1 MPPRVIVVTGT
12 SRGLG
17 LEFVKQ
23 LAALPETTVIC
34 VVRTLRNTDQLAH
47 FANDKDNVFIVE
59 ADISKQAMV
68 QSVVDEIDQMTDGKV
83 DVLINNAAIN
93 TDAARPLGQ
102 WDSKSFNDHL
112 FVNIT
117 GPILMTNAL
126 LPMLRKSTEKRVINI
141 SSGMGS
147 LAYNEPGSE
156 PTSSYS
162 ALSVSKAGLNM
173 ATRKYACELGKEG
186 FTVVSISPGWVQTR
200 QGGRDAPLTA
210 TDSVSAI
217 LKVVNGLTPAQSG
230 AFINYDGTEIDF

>member
-1 MPPRVIVVTGT
+1 MPPRFFVVTGT

-23 LAALPETTVIC
+23 LAAEPNTTVIC

-59 ADISKQAMV
+59 ADISKQVAV
-68 QSVVDEIDQMTDGKV
+68 QSVVEEIDQMTDGKV

-93 TDAARPLGQ
+93 TDPSRPLNQ
-102 WDSKSFNDHL
+102 WDAKTFNDHL
-112 FVNIT
+112 FTNIT
-117 GPILMTNAL
+117 GPIIMTNAL
-126 LPMLRKSTEKRVINI
+126 LPMLRRGAEKRIINI

-156 PTSSYS
+156 QTSSYS
-162 ALSVSKAGLNM
+162 VLSVSKAGLNM
-173 ATRKYACELGKEG
+173 ATRKYAVELGKEG
-186 FTVVSISPGWVQTR
+186 FTAVSISPGWVQTR

-217 LKVVNGLTPAQSG
+217 LKLVNALTPEQNG
-230 AFINYDGTEIDF
+230 AFINYDGMEIDF